1 MLLVPSVQVLH
12 ADVQET
18 ACATPVQADIFVP
31 ELQHHRTNAQP
42 SIPKDIAALQAA
54 PADRALPKDQ
64 LNLSF
69 HDPLQP
75 SLVVVTPDQLFERPV
90 YDSQQAGTHVIMQ
103 QPDSSLT
110 NQVQTGTSHASADGS
125 PAVARPTV
133 FADGSAAAIP
143 GNDGNVLVASTDRPC
158 VSSISKPHEA
168 AQIKG
173 SPATQAAAAAA
184 TASQQQSPPAEPAA
198 ATASQQQS
206 PPAEPAAAMASEQ
219 QSPPAE
225 PAAAMASEQQ
235 SPPAEPAAAMASEQQ
250 SSPAEPTDTGLM
262 YSEHANSAFGSSAKP
277 TSSKLCGAFP
287 TGIAALADKPVSSQ
301 GDLVG
306 TLLGPLATTEAAL
319 VAYSPAHVV
328 AQIAGNIDEVHGVR
342 SIPMSPA
349 SASAA

>member
-64 LNLSF
+64 LNPSF

-90 YDSQQAGTHVIMQ
+90 CDSQQAGTHVIMQ

-143 GNDGNVLVASTDRPC
+143 GNDGNVLVASTDRAC
-158 VSSISKPHEA
+158 VSSISKPPEA

-184 TASQQQSPPAEPAA
+184 TASEQQSPL
-198 ATASQQQS
+198 
-206 PPAEPAAAMASEQ
+206 AEPAAAMASEQ
-219 QSPPAE
+219 QSPR
-225 PAAAMASEQQ
+225 
-235 SPPAEPAAAMASEQQ
+235 
-250 SSPAEPTDTGLM
+250 AEPTDTGLM

-277 TSSKLCGAFP
+277 TSSKLCVAFL

-301 GDLVG
+301 GDLAG

-319 VAYSPAHVV
+319 VAYGPAHVV